1 VKLRIITPADI
12 RFFASSEVVASASPK
27 HPVTFFT
34 GSSRGVNGNEAI
46 VEGYV
51 RMASDGTVRW
61 KFVSIYDHS
70 PQWSSNG
77 VQLGDVGS
85 ARGVVGVWTTT
96 THEQGDPVGPF
107 WLWKVED
114 DCSDELMEYT

>member
-1 VKLRIITPADI
+1 VKLRIIPPADI

-61 KFVSIYDHS
+61 KFVSPLFVYHS
-70 PQWSSNG
+70 
-77 VQLGDVGS
+77 VDL
-85 ARGVVGVWTTT
+85 
-96 THEQGDPVGPF
+96 
-107 WLWKVED
+107 
-114 DCSDELMEYT
+114 